1 MPLKQNPDG
10 SFSDDSGNVFAPTP
24 SVVDAYSQQGGGLG
38 GGLFGAA
45 PSFGA
50 PAPDAR
56 LADASGAQGGGN
68 GDPSNNR
75 PTAAPLVS
83 DTSNSPFLANAQPT
97 AAPSGGEGYSV
108 DPSQGGRSEA
118 PPVAPSTPKPAEPP
132 PREMITPE
140 RAIANI
146 IDNQIADENTP
157 KFSPGSPAQFEP
169 TSRSVQRQEGPSA
182 ATVAEGDAANVDLMI
197 AKDSKARFDSDQAL
211 KERGIRD
218 SLATAAENRAKLSKE
233 AEAQLKEQL
242 DAKERAIAQA
252 RENLAKM
259 QEDPDGYWKSRDSG
273 QKAVHILA
281 SLFGGFGAA
290 LQASSGN
297 GRAENQAMKV
307 WEQNERNYTDAFRQ
321 NRAAAERAAAGLEGD
336 YQRAMTAG
344 ANARAAMAAQAQA
357 EQEAGIA
364 KVQALEAETRAGIK
378 TPSLEIETP
387 ATVEDEAYQRE
398 HAALVAKGVD
408 PLAASAAA
416 KEVAAQTA
424 YQRELEANVNAGID
438 PAEAHRRAMTAAEA
452 VRAGIEADLS
462 RPATVERLD
471 GAPVNV
477 NANLLAAQERDRA
490 AREKAAR
497 EAQFG
502 GQVSESFKFVPE
514 KKGGYSGRNLN
525 KIKALIKERAALF
538 PNGGPGA
545 ASALG
550 GQVGYGDKPAQTV
563 TDPKTGEVFLLRNN
577 ISPEEAGKLRD
588 TFARAA
594 ASKELGEQLKKQISE
609 NLLDAKFSTNQR
621 KTESMVQMKAGSTN
635 VFIGGGAMSDSE
647 TNFWQKQFDSALNAG
662 DARAAIDAVDGYQ
675 RSVAEKMRQQGIV
688 GKIDKGGNYV
698 FDPGTPEAKAL
709 QQMGQRAGAGLI
721 DASLLKQGRPM
732 GGPGI
737 LTAPKKADPS
747 KPDTSYLA
755 PFVKTDAPKPRTPA
769 QVKADVAT
777 QNAEAKR
784 AFDDAQ
790 KADRLRGIDSAR
802 ELVQRITA
810 GEDPLS
816 FGEVGKRIDAD
827 VQPLLDSPQMRSLYE
842 AAKSGNK
849 GAAVAL
855 RDKLKDLERET
866 WAKPASKGKR

>member
-1 MPLKQNPDG
+1 M
-10 SFSDDSGNVFAPTP
+10 SDV
-24 SVVDAYSQQGGGLG
+24 
-38 GGLFGAA
+38 
-45 PSFGA
+45 
-50 PAPDAR
+50 
-56 LADASGAQGGGN
+56 
-68 GDPSNNR
+68 
-75 PTAAPLVS
+75 
-83 DTSNSPFLANAQPT
+83 SNSPFAANVDPSP
-97 AAPSGGEGYSV
+97 APSGGEGYSV

-118 PPVAPSTPKPAEPP
+118 PPVAPSTPSAAPGPVGPTQPSEPDTVSIGGA
-132 PREMITPE
+132 RLDINNRKL
-140 RAIANI
+140 RAAMQGGY
-146 IDNQIADENTP
+146 D
-157 KFSPGSPAQFEP
+157 PGSAARFDP
-169 TSRSVQRQEGPSA
+169 TTRSVQRQEGPSA

-218 SLATAAENRAKLSKE
+218 SLATAAENRARLSKE

-252 RENLAKM
+252 RDNLAKM

-307 WEQNERNYTDAFRQ
+307 WEQNERAYTDAFRQ

-344 ANARAAMAAQAQA
+344 ANARASLAAQAQA

-378 TPSLEIETP
+378 TPSLDIETP

-424 YQRELEANVNAGID
+424 YQRELEANVNAGTD

-452 VRAGIEADLS
+452 VRAGIEADIS
-462 RPATVERLD
+462 RLATVERLD

-502 GQVSESFKFVPE
+502 GQVSESFKFVPGR
-514 KKGGYSGRNLN
+514 KGGYYGPNLD
-525 KIKALIKERAALF
+525 KVDALLRERAAIVGANA
-538 PNGGPGA
+538 PMA
-545 ASALG
+545 ASPLG

-563 TDPKTGEVFLLRNN
+563 LFNGKRLLLSPQTSPDEAQKIRKDAAGVEANQKLSERLKAEIERN
-577 ISPEEAGKLRD
+577 AVDGKFHERGRD
-588 TFARAA
+588 TATQLKA
-594 ASKELGEQLKKQISE
+594 ASANI
-609 NLLDAKFSTNQR
+609 
-621 KTESMVQMKAGSTN
+621 
-635 VFIGGGAMSDSE
+635 FIGGGAMSKDEQEGWKSRFDAALFGKGDAKE
-647 TNFWQKQFDSALNAG
+647 AVQIVDDFMRANAQAALKQSVVGEVGSDGSYKFDQGTAEGRAMGQMASRANAG
-662 DARAAIDAVDGYQ
+662 A
-675 RSVAEKMRQQGIV
+675 
-688 GKIDKGGNYV
+688 
-698 FDPGTPEAKAL
+698 
-709 QQMGQRAGAGLI
+709 I

-769 QVKADVAT
+769 QVKADVAA

-816 FGEVGKRIDAD
+816 FGDVGKRIDAD
-827 VQPLLDSPQMRSLYE
+827 VQPLLDSPQMRSLYD
-842 AAKSGNK
+842 AARSGNK

-855 RDKLKDLERET
+855 RDKLKDLEKET